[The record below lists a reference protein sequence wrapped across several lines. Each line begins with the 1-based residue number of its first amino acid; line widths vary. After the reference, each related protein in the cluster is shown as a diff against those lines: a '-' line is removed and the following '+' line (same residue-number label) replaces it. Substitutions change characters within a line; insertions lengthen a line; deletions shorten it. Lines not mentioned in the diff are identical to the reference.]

1 VARRLLQ
8 SLVFGQEA
16 IFAMTV
22 AAVIP
27 HWNRRALLAN
37 LLENLKRQTRPFEE
51 VIVVDNGSTDGSA
64 EMAEQA
70 GARVLRLGS
79 NLGFAAAVN
88 RGIEGVIQGI
98 DDAHADW
105 IAILNNDVI
114 LEPEWLETMLKALP
128 PASGQEVAWFGCGKI
143 LRADDESIVDATF
156 DEVSRA
162 ACAWRCGS
170 GRPDAPVWNQ
180 PRTIHMAP
188 MTAALFQTRLFKE
201 AGMLDEAFESY
212 LEDVDFGLRCA
223 YMGRT
228 GAYVP
233 GAVARHVGSATLGA
247 WNKDT
252 VRRIARNQVLLAKKH
267 FRGMAVWRIV
277 AGQLLWGLVACRHGR
292 GISYLRGKLQG
303 FLAKTATAPYG
314 HGWEGRLL
322 EESERR
328 IFDLQRETGFDL
340 YWRAYFWLSRR

>member
-1 VARRLLQ
+1 
-8 SLVFGQEA
+8 
-16 IFAMTV
+16 MTA

-27 HWNRRALLAN
+27 HWNRRDLLAN
-37 LLENLKRQTRPFEE
+37 LLGNLSRQTRLFDE

-88 RGIEGVIQGI
+88 RGIEAVIQG
-98 DDAHADW
+98 DAAPADW
-105 IAILNNDVI
+105 IAILNNDVT
-114 LEPEWLETMLKALP
+114 LEPEWLEVMLTRVTT
-128 PASGQEVAWFGCGKI
+128 GGHEDVWFACGKV
-143 LRADDESIVDATF
+143 LRADNPAIVDATF

-170 GRPDAPVWNQ
+170 GLPDSPVWNQ
-180 PRTIHMAP
+180 PRTIHIAP
-188 MTAALFQTRLFKE
+188 MTAALMRSSLFKE
-201 AGMLDEAFESY
+201 VGLLDELFESY

-223 YMGRT
+223 CTGRT

-233 GAVARHVGSATLGA
+233 GAIARHIGSATAGE

-277 AGQLLWGLVACRHGR
+277 AGQLLWGFVACRHGR
-292 GISYLRGKLQG
+292 GLSYLCGKLQG
-303 FLAKTATAPYG
+303 LFSRPEGKVQIAALATVNSV
-314 HGWEGRLL
+314 L
-322 EESERR
+322 EESEQR
-328 IFDLQRETGFDL
+328 IFDLQQETGFDR

>member
-1 VARRLLQ
+1 
-8 SLVFGQEA
+8 
-16 IFAMTV
+16 MKV

-27 HWNRRALLAN
+27 HWNRRGLLAG
-37 LLENLKRQTRPFEE
+37 LLENLKRQTRAFDE

-70 GARVLRLGS
+70 GATVLRLGS

-88 RGIEGVIQGI
+88 RGIG
-98 DDAHADW
+98 AARADW
-105 IAILNNDVI
+105 IAILNNDVT
-114 LEPEWLETMLKALP
+114 LDAAWLEKMLEAVK
-128 PASGQEVAWFGCGKI
+128 EDVWFACGKI
-143 LRADDESIVDATF
+143 LRADDESMIDGTF

-170 GRPDAPVWNQ
+170 GRRDSPVWNQ
-180 PRTIHMAP
+180 PRTILMAP
-188 MTAALFQTRLFKE
+188 MTAALFRNSLFQE
-201 AGMLDEAFESY
+201 VGLLDEAFESY

-223 YMGRT
+223 FQGRS
-228 GAYVP
+228 GAYAP
-233 GAVARHVGSATLGA
+233 GAVARHIGSATLGE

-252 VRRIARNQVLLAKKH
+252 VRRIARNQVFLAKKH
-267 FRGMAVWRIV
+267 FRGMAAWRIL

-292 GISYLRGKLQG
+292 GLSYLRGKLQG
-303 FLAKTATAPYG
+303 LLARP
-314 HGWEGRLL
+314 EGRAPIAAPAIIKSVL

-328 IFDLQRETGFDL
+328 LFELQREAGFDR

>member
-1 VARRLLQ
+1 
-8 SLVFGQEA
+8 
-16 IFAMTV
+16 MTV

-27 HWNRRALLAN
+27 HWNRRDLLVK
-37 LLENLKRQTRPFEE
+37 LLENLRQQKRPFDE
-51 VIVVDNGSTDGSA
+51 VIVADNGSTDGSA

-88 RGIEGVIQGI
+88 RGIEAVNKG
-98 DDAHADW
+98 ADW
-105 IAILNNDVI
+105 IAILNNDVV
-114 LEPEWLETMLKALP
+114 LEPEWLGTLI
-128 PASGQEVAWFGCGKI
+128 EVGSHEGVWFACGKV
-143 LRADDESIVDATF
+143 LRADDATVIDATF
-156 DEVSRA
+156 DEISRA

-170 GRPDAPVWNQ
+170 GQPDAPVWNKA
-180 PRTIHMAP
+180 RKIRIAP

-201 AGMLDEAFESY
+201 VGLLDESFESY

-223 YMGRT
+223 FEGRA

-233 GAVARHVGSATLGA
+233 DAVCSHIGSATAGE

-267 FRGMAVWRIV
+267 FHGMAVWRIL
-277 AGQLLWGLVACRHGR
+277 AGQLLWGLVACRHGQ
-292 GISYLRGKLQG
+292 GFSYLRGKLQG
-303 FLAKTATAPYG
+303 LFSRPEGKGQLAPLATVNSV
-314 HGWEGRLL
+314 L
-322 EESERR
+322 EESERH
-328 IFDLQRETGFDL
+328 IFELQRETGFDR

>member
-1 VARRLLQ
+1 
-8 SLVFGQEA
+8 
-16 IFAMTV
+16 MTI

-27 HWNRRALLAN
+27 HWNRRELLAN
-37 LLENLKRQTRPFEE
+37 LLDSLKRQTRPFDE

-88 RGIEGVIQGI
+88 RGIEAVSQG
-98 DDAHADW
+98 DAVQADW
-105 IAILNNDVI
+105 IAILNNDVT
-114 LEPEWLETMLKALP
+114 LEPGWLEALLTLVTTGGHEDVRF
-128 PASGQEVAWFGCGKI
+128 ACGKI
-143 LRADDESIVDATF
+143 LRADDPSVIDATF

-170 GRPDAPVWNQ
+170 GRPDSPVWNQ
-180 PRTIHMAP
+180 SRAIHMAP
-188 MTAALFQTRLFKE
+188 MTAALFRSSLFKE
-201 AGMLDEAFESY
+201 VGLLDELFESY

-223 YMGRT
+223 FTGRT

-233 GAVARHVGSATLGA
+233 GAVARHIGSATVGG

-277 AGQLLWGLVACRHGR
+277 AGQLLWGFVACRHG
-292 GISYLRGKLQG
+292 GGLSYLRGKLQG
-303 FLAKTATAPYG
+303 LFSRPERKGHFVPLATVTSV
-314 HGWEGRLL
+314 L

-328 IFDLQRETGFDL
+328 IFDLQQETSFDR